1 MEQAD
6 ARTILDR
13 LVTEGGD
20 SYAALSRMIRRN
32 DAYLQQFVRRGTPR
46 RLAERDRKLLA
57 AYFRIDESFLGGPAD
72 APPPPSTVAV
82 RLLNIVASAG
92 PGRLND
98 EERSAAALPF
108 DRAMLER
115 LGITSRALAMID
127 AVGDSMAP
135 LIEHGDRIMVDEADR
150 RVGAR
155 PAVYVIRIDGA
166 LLVKRVSRRGD
177 ALTITSDNP
186 DFPALAPC
194 ATAEVEVIGRVV
206 WLSRA
211 LR

>member
-1 MEQAD
+1 MMEQSD
-6 ARTILDR
+6 ARAVLDR
-13 LVTEGGD
+13 LVTDGGD

-46 RLAERDRKLLA
+46 LLAERDRKLLA
-57 AYFRIDESFLGGPAD
+57 AYFRIDESLLGGPAD
-72 APPPPSTVAV
+72 SPPATVAV
-82 RLLNIVASAG
+82 RLLDISASAG
-92 PGRLND
+92 SGRLND
-98 EERSAAALPF
+98 EERSTAALPF

-127 AVGDSMAP
+127 ANGESMAP

-155 PAVYVIRIDGA
+155 PGVYVVRIDGA

-177 ALTITSDNP
+177 TLAITSDNP
-186 DFPALAPC
+186 DFPPLPPY
-194 ATAEVEVIGRVV
+194 ATADVEVIGRVV

>member
-6 ARTILDR
+6 ARAILDR
-13 LVTEGGD
+13 LVADRGD

-46 RLAERDRKLLA
+46 LLAERDRKLLA
-57 AYFRIDESFLGGPAD
+57 AYFRIDESLLGGPVASS
-72 APPPPSTVAV
+72 PPPTVTV
-82 RLLNIVASAG
+82 RLLDVAASAG
-92 PGRLND
+92 AGRLNG

-108 DRAMLER
+108 DRAMLEH
-115 LGITSRALAMID
+115 LGISSRALAMID
-127 AVGDSMAP
+127 ANGDSMAP
-135 LIEHGDRIMVDEADR
+135 LIEHGDRIMVDEGDR
-150 RVGAR
+150 RIGAR
-155 PAVYVIRIDGA
+155 AAVYVIRIDGA

-177 ALTITSDNP
+177 TLAITSDNP
-186 DFPALAPC
+186 DFPALPHYDVAD
-194 ATAEVEVIGRVV
+194 VEVIGRVV